1 VRILFLASDPGLG
14 PEVPFGDSIRVA
26 LLIDAFREL
35 GHEVEIRWSGPA
47 PKPGPVALPPSR
59 PLPEGARQL
68 LRDVRELR
76 RSRRFRRR
84 LNDVG
89 RPDLVFEFAA
99 YLAPVGL
106 SLAKRLG
113 VPYVVEVEGPL
124 ADLRY
129 ERGTR
134 GLRPVGDAL
143 ERRRLAGAAA
153 LVTISAAMSRQL
165 VRAGAAA
172 DRTFT
177 VPNVVDA
184 ERFRSDPDARAAIR
198 RRLGIDDRIVV
209 GFHGVFS
216 PWYGL
221 DVLVDALAAAAAPR
235 LALLLVGDGVERK
248 RVERLVR
255 EHGVEESVTITGF
268 VPHSEV
274 PAYVDAFDVAVV
286 PDHVW
291 WTSPLKL
298 FEYGAMGK
306 PVVAARVP
314 SVEAVAG
321 DDEVLFVE
329 PRSVAEIAAA
339 VKTLAD
345 DAARR
350 AELGRRWSERVA
362 AEYGRPQLVQRLAEA
377 LQRAQ
382 T

>member
-1 VRILFLASDPGLG
+1 
-14 PEVPFGDSIRVA
+14 
-26 LLIDAFREL
+26 
-35 GHEVEIRWSGPA
+35 
-47 PKPGPVALPPSR
+47 
-59 PLPEGARQL
+59 
-68 LRDVRELR
+68 
-76 RSRRFRRR
+76 
-84 LNDVG
+84 
-89 RPDLVFEFAA
+89 
-99 YLAPVGL
+99 
-106 SLAKRLG
+106 
-113 VPYVVEVEGPL
+113 
-124 ADLRY
+124 
-129 ERGTR
+129 
-134 GLRPVGDAL
+134 
-143 ERRRLAGAAA
+143 
-153 LVTISAAMSRQL
+153 
-165 VRAGAAA
+165 
-172 DRTFT
+172 
-177 VPNVVDA
+177 
-184 ERFRSDPDARAAIR
+184 
-198 RRLGIDDRIVV
+198 
-209 GFHGVFS
+209 
-216 PWYGL
+216 
-221 DVLVDALAAAAAPR
+221 
-235 LALLLVGDGVERK
+235 
-248 RVERLVR
+248 
-255 EHGVEESVTITGF
+255 VTITGF